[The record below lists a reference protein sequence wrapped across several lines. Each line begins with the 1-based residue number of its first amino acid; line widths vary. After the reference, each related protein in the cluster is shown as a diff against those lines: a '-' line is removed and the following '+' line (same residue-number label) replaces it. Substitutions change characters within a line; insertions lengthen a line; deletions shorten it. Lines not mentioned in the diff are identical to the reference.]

1 MKKKYIIRS
10 ILAAELVLLVPFVAM
25 FFTEE
30 VNWNLPDFIVAGILL
45 AGVGVAYQLIVTG
58 SKNNTR
64 QAVIGI
70 VLAVAILLLWAEMA
84 VGVFGSPIAGS

>member
-1 MKKKYIIRS
+1 MNKKYIIRS
-10 ILAAELVLLVPFVAM
+10 ILAAELVLLVPLVAM

-30 VNWNLPDFIVAGILL
+30 VDWNLPDFIFAGILL

-70 VLAVAILLLWAEMA
+70 MLAAAIVLLWAEMA